1 MESTIR
7 SSPDQLIWM
16 AEYNSVCIEE
26 LQKRIGPNDTA
37 FYSAQEFLD
46 SNPSL
51 VQTLQEKGTLDLTN
65 RDSLQSSYWLDTEN
79 ILPGIFFALKERRI
93 PFAVNI
99 LKTRP
104 YNTSPGKY
112 CSLIILLAF
121 FSPSNSIHPSLP
133 FLPFLF
139 SLQLL
144 LLTVNRGSSPLLGPP
159 PSSNYC

>member
-26 LQKRIGPNDTA
+26 LRKRIGPDDGA

-51 VQTLQEKGTLDLTN
+51 VQSLQEKGTLDLTN
-65 RDSLQSSYWLDTEN
+65 RDSLQLSYYMDTAN
-79 ILPGIFFALKERRI
+79 ILPGIFFVLKERRI

-99 LKTRP
+99 LKTKP
-104 YNTSPGKY
+104 YNTSPGKC
-112 CSLIILLAF
+112 CSLIIQSSIIAGFLF
-121 FSPSNSIHPSLP
+121 PFSNSIPPISS
-133 FLPFLF
+133 FLF
-139 SLQLL
+139 SLHTLYYYYYY
-144 LLTVNRGSSPLLGPP
+144 
-159 PSSNYC
+159 YCK